1 MLNFIPAKIE
11 SDTPQ
16 QYSVE
21 YIFGKKCHHS
31 SDAPLYAVKWEGYDK
46 SEMTWEPQ
54 SSFSTEA
61 SILYIIFH
69 YF

>member
-1 MLNFIPAKIE
+1 MQINNENVAY
-11 SDTPQ
+11 T
-16 QYSVE
+16 VE
-21 YIFGKKCHHS
+21 YIFGKKTTKDH
-31 SDAPLYAVKWEGYDK
+31 PLYAVKWEGYAK
-46 SEMTWEPQ
+46 SEMTWEPS